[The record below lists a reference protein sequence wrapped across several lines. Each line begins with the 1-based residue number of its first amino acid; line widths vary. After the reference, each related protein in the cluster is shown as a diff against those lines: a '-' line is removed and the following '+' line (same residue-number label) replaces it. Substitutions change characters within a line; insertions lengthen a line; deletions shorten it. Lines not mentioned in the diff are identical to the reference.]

1 MTNREEEILYLI
13 KKNPLISQN
22 ELATILGITR
32 SSIGVHITNLIKKG
46 YITGRGYIVNEP
58 NFITV
63 VGGTNI
69 DILGFSNK
77 KINFNDS
84 NPGKIKVSLGGVGR
98 NIAENLVRLGVE
110 TKLISVFG
118 DDLYGSKVM
127 DESRMIGLNLDNSLM
142 LKGYPTSVYMSVLD
156 NSGDM
161 HVAISEMDI
170 FENMSVDFIKQ
181 KKDIIESSKIC
192 IIDTNI
198 PKDVIEYIVTNYKNT
213 RFFLDTVSITKSKK
227 VKDIIGR
234 FHTIKPNRYE
244 AEELSGIKIQ
254 SEKDAEKAANY
265 FLNQGVVNVFISL
278 GVDGIYF
285 NDGKN
290 KGFVKP
296 PQISVVNANGAGDAF
311 VAGLAYGSLFDY
323 TIKDKVQFALGC
335 SLMTLGWEDTI
346 NPNIC
351 TENVNKLLKEL
362 CIC

>member
-278 GVDGIYF
+278 GGDGIYF

-323 TIKDKVQFALGC
+323 TIEDKVQFALGC